1 MNIAESFIN
10 VAKAERQRP
19 AIIEAKSGRTL
30 SFSEMQRTAERYAVY
45 LERQGVKS
53 QEVVMLMVT
62 PSADFIC
69 LTLALFM
76 LGAPIVLIDPGMGYK
91 NLLRCIARV
100 RPTVLIG
107 IPKALLFAKLFRR
120 AFATVRRSFCVGN
133 SWGLLG
139 ADVRKVEVEEE
150 STLVHPADKEA
161 LAAIIFTTGS
171 TGAPKGVRYEHRIF
185 NAQLQLI
192 RDYYGIGARDVDQ
205 PAFPLFALFS
215 AALGACS
222 VIPDMDATRPA
233 QVDPRKFVASI
244 HRYQVTYSFGSP
256 AIWNVVSR
264 YCTADRVA
272 LPSLRKIL
280 MAGAP
285 VPWEVLERTASL
297 LHADAEIFTPYGATE
312 SLPVASI
319 SAREVLAETMQQSR
333 NGAGTC
339 VGRPLPGI
347 DIRIME
353 ISDLPEP
360 QLRPEKLLGEGQI
373 GEILVRGGVVTTA
386 YYNNPEESAL
396 AKIADGDTFW
406 HRMGDVGYLDDQ
418 GRLWFCG
425 RRAHRLE
432 TEGGRMFTICCE
444 AIVNEHPQ
452 VFRSALV
459 AVRDDQGVTV
469 PVIIVELVKDGSHD
483 RRRIIDEAL
492 ELCRAHPLTKE
503 VRTVLIHPAFP
514 VDIRHNAKIFREKL
528 SLWAQQQLF
537 PHP

>member
-1 MNIAESFIN
+1 
-10 VAKAERQRP
+10 
-19 AIIEAKSGRTL
+19 
-30 SFSEMQRTAERYAVY
+30 
-45 LERQGVKS
+45 
-53 QEVVMLMVT
+53 
-62 PSADFIC
+62 
-69 LTLALFM
+69 
-76 LGAPIVLIDPGMGYK
+76 
-91 NLLRCIARV
+91 
-100 RPTVLIG
+100 
-107 IPKALLFAKLFRR
+107 
-120 AFATVRRSFCVGN
+120 
-133 SWGLLG
+133 
-139 ADVRKVEVEEE
+139 
-150 STLVHPADKEA
+150 
-161 LAAIIFTTGS
+161 
-171 TGAPKGVRYEHRIF
+171 
-185 NAQLQLI
+185 
-192 RDYYGIGARDVDQ
+192 
-205 PAFPLFALFS
+205 
-215 AALGACS
+215 
-222 VIPDMDATRPA
+222 
-233 QVDPRKFVASI
+233 
-244 HRYQVTYSFGSP
+244 
-256 AIWNVVSR
+256 
-264 YCTADRVA
+264 
-272 LPSLRKIL
+272 
-280 MAGAP
+280 
-285 VPWEVLERTASL
+285 
-297 LHADAEIFTPYGATE
+297 
-312 SLPVASI
+312 
-319 SAREVLAETMQQSR
+319 
-333 NGAGTC
+333 
-339 VGRPLPGI
+339 
-347 DIRIME
+347 ME